1 MTLPSY
7 VGRYRVCSEIARGG
21 FASVVRAW
29 DEELESLVA
38 IKILHPNLANDEG
51 IRTRFLDEARL
62 LRRIRSPNVVTVHDV
77 GRLNDGR
84 PYFVMDFA
92 DRGTLAE
99 RIRPEAHGKPDPRRL
114 TVLIDALADGL
125 AAIHEAGVVH
135 RDIKPANILFQLA
148 RRGPADT
155 EATLVGDPAGELLL
169 IGADER
175 ILVGDLGIAKDLAR
189 HGPLATIVGGTPLYE
204 APEQRDGLSEVTPAS
219 DI

>member
-62 LRRIRSPNVVTVHDV
+62 LRRIRSPTVVTVHDV

-92 DRGTLAE
+92 ARGTQAE
-99 RIRPEAHGKPDPRRL
+99 RNSPAAHAKPYPPRH
-114 TVLIDALADGL
+114 TVLTQPLGG
-125 AAIHEAGVVH
+125 GV
-135 RDIKPANILFQLA
+135 R
-148 RRGPADT
+148 
-155 EATLVGDPAGELLL
+155 
-169 IGADER
+169 
-175 ILVGDLGIAKDLAR
+175 
-189 HGPLATIVGGTPLYE
+189 
-204 APEQRDGLSEVTPAS
+204 APPKK
-219 DI
+219 